1 MTTDVIPLYTIKML
15 LIILPYFQIVVSI
28 LLIAAILLQKRGAG
42 LSAAF
47 GGSADGGSYATKRGL
62 EKIVFNA
69 TIVLAGLFLFSA
81 FLNLLLK

>member
-1 MTTDVIPLYTIKML
+1 ML
-15 LIILPYFQIVVSI
+15 LTVLPYFQIVVSI

-47 GGSADGGSYATKRGL
+47 GGDADSGSYATKRGL
-62 EKIVFNA
+62 EKIVFNT
-69 TIVLAGLFLFSA
+69 TIILAGLFLFSA